1 MRIFD
6 FFCEFTV
13 AFWFQLLYSKGVRKT
28 NDFFLHI
35 LLIPKK
41 QMPVSICL
49 FVFRHDR
56 FAVVTIYYFFSYPMD
71 PVLMT
76 NLTPVSLSSLLPAND
91 VYSFA

>member
-49 FVFRHDR
+49 FIFRGC
-56 FAVVTIYYFFSYPMD
+56 FFTAPIYFFFSYPMD

>member
-13 AFWFQLLYSKGVRKT
+13 AFYDQVLYIKGVRKT

-49 FVFRHDR
+49 FIFG
-56 FAVVTIYYFFSYPMD
+56 AVKNSPDLLFLF
-71 PVLMT
+71 
-76 NLTPVSLSSLLPAND
+76 LSDGSGPDDKLNAGIFI
-91 VYSFA
+91 VVASGK

>member
-13 AFWFQLLYSKGVRKT
+13 AFYDQVLYIKSVRKT

-56 FAVVTIYYFFSYPMD
+56 RAVVTIYFFSYPMD

>member
-13 AFWFQLLYSKGVRKT
+13 AFYDQVLYIKSVRKT

-49 FVFRHDR
+49 FIFLSDGSGPDDKLNAGI
-56 FAVVTIYYFFSYPMD
+56 FIVVASGK
-71 PVLMT
+71 
-76 NLTPVSLSSLLPAND
+76 
-91 VYSFA
+91 

>member
-13 AFWFQLLYSKGVRKT
+13 AFYDQVLYIKSVRKT

-56 FAVVTIYYFFSYPMD
+56 RAVVTIYFFF
-71 PVLMT
+71 
-76 NLTPVSLSSLLPAND
+76 LSDGSGPDDKLNAGIFI
-91 VYSFA
+91 VVASGK